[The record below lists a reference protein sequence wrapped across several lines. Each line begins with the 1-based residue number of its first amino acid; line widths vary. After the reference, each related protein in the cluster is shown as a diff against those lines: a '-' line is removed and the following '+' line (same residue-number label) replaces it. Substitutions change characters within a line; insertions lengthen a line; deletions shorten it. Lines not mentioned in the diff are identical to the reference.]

1 MAWIKTI
8 PPEEASGELKRL
20 YEEAVRRAGRIFN
33 IIRVQ
38 SLNPAVLAAS
48 TQLYTTLM
56 HGPGSLTLLVSS
68 SERDG
73 VTRWLPG
80 RAMLAN
86 PRTQ

>member
-38 SLNPAVLAAS
+38 SLNPGVLAAS
-48 TQLYTTLM
+48 TQLYNALM
-56 HGPGSLTLLVSS
+56 HGPGSLTRA
-68 SERDG
+68 ERE
-73 VTRWLPG
+73 
-80 RAMLAN
+80 MLATVTSWAN
-86 PRTQ
+86 GCFY